1 MTYLSNT
8 KLYENKVD
16 EAYRQLGYAAVIQAV
31 KDYLNG
37 GTDKETP
44 EDILKKLK
52 GEWLNALSDGT
63 AKIVAERLLV
73 DAEGIK
79 ERIFKAEAD
88 EKRKEEFVC

>member
-1 MTYLSNT
+1 MKYATNT
-8 KLYENKVD
+8 NMYTNKID
-16 EAYRQLGYAAVIQAV
+16 EGYRQLGYAAVIQAV

-44 EDILKKLK
+44 EDILKKLR

-63 AKIVAERLLV
+63 AKIAAERLLV

-88 EKRKEEFVC
+88 EKRKEELAC